1 MTTIDPMRVDP
12 RRVNDMLTRTMAG
25 EADAERALIGVIYDE
40 LHAIAERLM
49 AQERAN
55 HTLQATALVH
65 EVFVRLAEGATVDSS
80 CRDRFM
86 GLACSVM
93 RHILVDHARGKRRLK
108 RGGAGVGPDAG
119 GAGGGAVRVS
129 LAAAEGEAA
138 FDRDTGE
145 LLALHEAL
153 EKLAALDER
162 KARLVELRFFGGL
175 AEADAARV
183 LGISR
188 ATASADWRFARAWL
202 AAEMG
207 EGQAG

>member
-1 MTTIDPMRVDP
+1 MTTIDPG
-12 RRVNDMLTRTMAG
+12 RVNEMLTRTMAG
-25 EADAERALIGVIYDE
+25 EADAERALVGVIYDE
-40 LHAIAERLM
+40 LHAIAQRLM
-49 AQERAN
+49 AQERAD
-55 HTLQATALVH
+55 HTLQATALVN
-65 EVFVRLAEGATVDSS
+65 EVYVRLAEGATVDAS

-93 RHILVDHARGKRRLK
+93 RHILVDHARGKKRIK
-108 RGGAGVGPDAG
+108 RGGGGVGPEAG
-119 GAGGGAVRVS
+119 GAAVRVS
-129 LAAAEGEAA
+129 LASAEGEASVE
-138 FDRDTGE
+138 RDAGE

-153 EKLAALDER
+153 ERLAGLDER

-207 EGQAG
+207 EDGRAG

>member
-1 MTTIDPMRVDP
+1 MTTIDPIRM
-12 RRVNDMLTRTMAG
+12 NEMLTRTMAG
-25 EADAERALIGVIYDE
+25 EADAEQALVGVIYDE
-40 LHAIAERLM
+40 LHAIAQRLM

-65 EVFVRLAEGATVDSS
+65 EVFVRLAEGATVDAS
-80 CRDRFM
+80 CRDRFL

-93 RHILVDHARGKRRLK
+93 RHILVDHARGKKRLK
-108 RGGAGVGPDAG
+108 RGGDPG
-119 GAGGGAVRVS
+119 GGGGGAVRVS

-138 FDRDTGE
+138 FERDTGE
-145 LLALHEAL
+145 LLVLHEAM
-153 EKLAALDER
+153 ERLAALDER

-175 AEADAARV
+175 AEADAARI

-207 EGQAG
+207 DHAG

>member
-1 MTTIDPMRVDP
+1 MTTMDPIRI
-12 RRVNDMLTRTMAG
+12 NDMLTRTMAG

-93 RHILVDHARGKRRLK
+93 RHILVDHARGKRRIK
-108 RGGAGVGPDAG
+108 RGGGGVGPE
-119 GAGGGAVRVS
+119 AGGGAAVRVS

-138 FDRDTGE
+138 FEQDTGE

-202 AAEMG
+202 ATEMG
-207 EGQAG
+207 EAD